1 MADANLLEA
10 LNKNKGRI
18 DNIVVF
24 GRVRCAIKNPNLLG
38 KSIEVPNNSG
48 FFAIIDAYALKCL
61 DVDYFG
67 DRYVRDANKLY
78 FTKGSMVIFIDD
90 KKWIGKDVK
99 VYKRGSSGVTV
110 KRQWYAKTL
119 YDGVTAFVFV
129 KGSGSGFKIVPNKLV
144 ELGKNDSDVRGTTL
158 QDFIVSVV
166 VNKEGVIEYPLSLD
180 AVHSYEGV
188 TSYEELKDED
198 ISCSGTNSGFIAD
211 DERVDVTKINL
222 HLTYHLSGSKRSEF
236 SDIIENEVEEMS
248 RARKKFANKLLSEID
263 GYYKK
268 ELDSDEF
275 DFSLLG
281 HKGKDPVMSM
291 SEVQRDIKRRFVANI
306 VSKDSETIGNSKLRG
321 NFYTGEFLKY
331 AQEGSFSGM
340 NIEGVTKEM
349 KVQIREAVASL
360 AEMVHVDPTFLLG
373 DSGFDNVPLLKNNLN
388 YATVVI
394 ALMMGKDPE
403 DFSLSQVYMSNMYS
417 VDANLWFYMLLRLPY
432 LLGMLSPGFKLVEC
446 DILYLSFSRFYS
458 KDCLADR
465 NMDIRANLTFLENLG
480 DASDKDTLIE
490 NSVLKN
496 TKSKYPTLAMRYF
509 NNFGFPAK
517 LDSVEAIKT
526 ILGTDISLSPED
538 KEKWVN
544 MSWYSDDRLEMLSD
558 NGVIEIIDDKMM
570 LTSDMEKEFMIY
582 DVLIDK
588 GHTQTGIKDD
598 LIEETIEEFE
608 ENRGFK
614 LEKLQKDGIKLT
626 KFQAGVL
633 SGCAGSGKTT
643 TSDCM
648 VEVLKKIDG
657 FEDDYD
663 LIFCAPT
670 GKACRRL
677 AEVVGGTVRT
687 IHSQFGVFMGGSS
700 YMAPVS
706 KRRVKE
712 DTKHIYLLDE
722 MAMCSMPLLYEI
734 CRSLGDEDLIYF
746 LGDCKQLPPIGK
758 GNPFALLMKI
768 LPCVELGVSKRAAE
782 GSTVNY
788 NTTLINCMSDGYV
801 RELSYNE
808 KDFFCR
814 ECSDAVIP
822 MEVVKCW
829 KSFMDGTMGG
839 KKYSEDDIQVITG
852 YQKDDITFS
861 VPHLNPPI
869 QRLLRSND
877 RLLFRHTTREFY
889 NNDRVIHLRI
899 NDYSMNRYIEEPG
912 DTYVCMPTFGMV
924 NGEMGKL
931 IGVVRSDMVHVLGFN
946 ASTCKPGEGYYENLD
961 KEQLQ
966 ELIEKR
972 QAKEEDLRDDTKIK
986 NNRMYFV
993 KVKVYDVDLR
1003 KEVVVLYRATA
1014 RIADGETVLEGSD
1027 LLNLDLAYALTTH
1040 KMQGSQSPVVILPF
1054 GSSCSPVFINRNM
1067 LNTMVTRSQGT
1078 VCMVGSVKGAD
1089 SPINQGR
1096 KFVSPMGCSDLLTVL
1111 SNS

>member
-38 KSIEVPNNSG
+38 KSVEVSEKEG
-48 FFAIIDAYALKCL
+48 FFAIVDAYALKCL

-67 DRYVRDANKLY
+67 DSYVRDANKLY
-78 FTKGSMVIFIDD
+78 FTRGSMVVFIDD

-99 VYKRGSSGVTV
+99 IYKRGSSGVTI
-110 KRQWYAKTL
+110 KRQWYSKTM

-129 KGSGSGFKIVPNKLV
+129 KGNGNGFKIVPNKLV

-166 VNKEGVIEYPLSLD
+166 VNKEGVIEYPITLD
-180 AVHSYEGV
+180 TISQYEGV
-188 TSYEELKDED
+188 LEYEELQEDE
-198 ISCSGTNSGFIAD
+198 IAEATPPNTFIED
-211 DERVDVTKINL
+211 DERVDVTKIDL
-222 HLTYHLSGSKRSEF
+222 HLTYHLSGAKRSEF
-236 SDIIENEVEEMS
+236 SGIIEDEVKEMS
-248 RARKKFANKLLSEID
+248 KARKKYATKLITEIGD
-263 GYYKK
+263 LYRK
-268 ELDSDEF
+268 ERDEDDF
-275 DFSLLG
+275 DYAELG
-281 HKGKDPVMSM
+281 HKGNAPVMRM
-291 SEVQRDIKRRFVANI
+291 YEVQRDLKRRFVANI
-306 VSKDSETIGNSKLRG
+306 ASKDAETIGNSKLRG
-321 NFYTGEFLKY
+321 NFYVGEFLKC
-331 AQEGSFSGM
+331 AREGSFSGM
-340 NIEGVTKEM
+340 NTEGVTKDM
-349 KVQIREAVASL
+349 KAQVRESIENL
-360 AEMVHVDPTFLLG
+360 AGMVHVDPSLLMG
-373 DSGFDNVPLLKNNLN
+373 DAGFGDIPLLRNELN
-388 YATVVI
+388 FATVVM

-403 DFSLSQVYMSNMYS
+403 DFSLSQVYMSNMYN
-417 VDANLWFYMLLRLPY
+417 VDANLWFYMLIRNPY
-432 LLGMLSPGFKLVEC
+432 LLGMLSPGFKLVDC
-446 DILYLSFSRFYS
+446 DVIYLSFSRFYS
-458 KDCLADR
+458 KDCLTDK
-465 NMDIRANLTFLENLG
+465 NMDIRANLTFLENLSE
-480 DASDKDTLIE
+480 ASDKDTLIKP
-490 NSVLKN
+490 SVLKS
-496 TKSKYPTLAMRYF
+496 TKSKYPAMATKYF

-517 LDSVEAIKT
+517 QDAVEAIRVL
-526 ILGTDISLSPED
+526 LGAEIKLTPRDI
-538 KEKWVN
+538 EKWMN
-544 MSWYSDDRLEMLSD
+544 MSWYSEDRLEMLSD
-558 NGVIEIIDDKMM
+558 NGVIEIINDDLM
-570 LTSDMEKEFMIY
+570 LSSDMEKEFMIY

-588 GHTQTGIKDD
+588 GHTRTGISDNT
-598 LIEETIEEFE
+598 IEETIEEFE
-608 ENRGFK
+608 DSRGFQ

-626 KFQAGVL
+626 KFKAGVL

-648 VEVLKKIDG
+648 VEVLKKLDN
-657 FEDDYD
+657 FEHEYD
-663 LIFCAPT
+663 LIFCTPT

-706 KRRVKE
+706 KKRVKE
-712 DTKHIYLLDE
+712 DKRHIYLLDE

-734 CRSLGDEDLIYF
+734 CRSLGDDDLIYF

-808 KDFFCR
+808 NDFFCR

-829 KSFMDGTMGG
+829 KGFMEGTMGG
-839 KKYSEDDIQVITG
+839 KEYEEDDIQVITG
-852 YQKDDITFS
+852 YQKEDIVFS

-877 RLLFRHTTREFY
+877 RLLFRHTTRQFY

-899 NDYSMNRYIEEPG
+899 NDYSMNRYIEEAG
-912 DTYVCMPTFGMV
+912 DTYMCMPTFGMV

-931 IGVVRSDMVHVLGFN
+931 IGVVRSDMVNIVGFN
-946 ASTCKPGEGYYENLD
+946 PRTCVAGEGYYENLD
-961 KEQLQ
+961 KDALE

-972 QAKEEDLRDDTKIK
+972 EAKEDDLRDDTKIK

-1003 KEVVVLYRATA
+1003 KDVIVLYRASA
-1014 RIADGETVLEGSD
+1014 RVVDGETVLEGSD

-1054 GSSCSPVFINRNM
+1054 GSSCNPTFINRNM

-1078 VCMVGSVKGAD
+1078 VCVVGSVKGAD
-1089 SPINQGR
+1089 SPINRGR